1 MTEPRSVDV
10 QVVSTSNASDLGFLA
25 LADLAH
31 AAAGIAID
39 EDGGYRVIGGH
50 MVQLLIHAYPT
61 PSLQIRG
68 TADADAGVS
77 RPVAAGQRLHE
88 RLQEL
93 GYEAEKGNRY
103 GKTSTEGRMA
113 VDLLV
118 PFGDTGKASVI
129 EGRGFDTAP
138 GLSMA
143 IQSPPL
149 SVTAEVRLRNGDR
162 IRFTVLIPDVEA
174 AVILKAL
181 AWKSRCAGKDVADLC
196 SLFEIAHH
204 HGASITAWRLREAAL
219 TGTRRDA
226 AAALAQLVSR
236 VERGTVDRQLFV
248 SSPARFGALVR
259 NLVTLD

>member
-1 MTEPRSVDV
+1 M
-10 QVVSTSNASDLGFLA
+10 QIMSTSNASDLGFLA

-31 AAAGIAID
+31 AAAEIDID

-77 RPVAAGQRLHE
+77 RPVAAGQSLHR

-103 GKTSTEGRMA
+103 GKNSFEGRMT

-118 PFGDTGKASVI
+118 PFGSTGRTSII

-149 SVTAEVRLRNGDR
+149 SVSAEVGLRDGNR

-181 AWKSRCAGKDVADLC
+181 AWASRHAEKDVADLC

-204 HGASITAWRLREAAL
+204 YRTSITPWRLREAAL

-226 AAALAQLVSR
+226 ATALAQLVSR
-236 VERGTVDRQLFV
+236 VERGTVDRKLFV
-248 SSPARFGALVR
+248 SGRARFGAMVR
-259 NLVTLD
+259 NLVTLN